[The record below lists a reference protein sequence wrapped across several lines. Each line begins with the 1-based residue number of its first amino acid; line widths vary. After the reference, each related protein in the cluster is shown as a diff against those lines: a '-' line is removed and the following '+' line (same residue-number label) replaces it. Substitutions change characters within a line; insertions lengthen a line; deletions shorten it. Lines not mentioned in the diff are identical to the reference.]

1 MVSLAA
7 WICGLVFGLGLLVS
21 GMTDP
26 AKVQGFL
33 DVTGRWD
40 PSLACVMAVALAVA
54 FPAFQFAKARDASLF
69 GAPMM
74 LPTARA
80 VDRPLL
86 LGAALFGIGWGLVGL
101 CPGPALV
108 ALVTGGAKAW
118 IFGLAMLAGMA
129 AHEAWRTSQRATARE
144 GEANSLRSA
153 LPDNEHQ
160 MNRKT

>member
-26 AKVQGFL
+26 AKVLGFL
-33 DVTGRWD
+33 DVTGHWD
-40 PSLACVMAVALAVA
+40 PSLAVVMAVALAVA
-54 FPAFQFAKARDASLF
+54 LPAFQFAKGRDVSLF
-69 GAPMM
+69 GAPMV
-74 LPTARA
+74 LPTATA
-80 VDRPLL
+80 IDRPLV
-86 LGAALFGIGWGLVGL
+86 LGGALFGIGWGLAGL

-129 AHEAWRTSQRATARE
+129 AHEVWRARRRQ
-144 GEANSLRSA
+144 AA
-153 LPDNEHQ
+153 
-160 MNRKT
+160 

>member
-26 AKVQGFL
+26 AKVLGFL
-33 DVTGRWD
+33 DVAGPWD
-40 PSLACVMAVALAVA
+40 PSLACVMGAALAVA
-54 FPAFQFAKARDASLF
+54 LPAFRLAKARDTSLF
-69 GAPMM
+69 GAPVM
-74 LPTARA
+74 LPTATSI
-80 VDRPLL
+80 DRPLL

-118 IFGLAMLAGMA
+118 IFGLAMFAGMA
-129 AHEAWRTSQRATARE
+129 AHEAWRHRVSTRRTDAQAAS
-144 GEANSLRSA
+144 G
-153 LPDNEHQ
+153 
-160 MNRKT
+160 